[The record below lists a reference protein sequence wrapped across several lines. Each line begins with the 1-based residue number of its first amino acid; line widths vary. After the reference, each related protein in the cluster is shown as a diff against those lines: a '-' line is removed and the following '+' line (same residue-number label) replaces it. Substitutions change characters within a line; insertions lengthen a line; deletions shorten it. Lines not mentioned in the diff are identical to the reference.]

1 MMEPARRSTRAKKPS
16 TRAQFIKS
24 LPKAPG
30 IAVPRKV
37 ADVPKSDKTGLTLD
51 LRPKPQKKKK
61 KKKMLPA
68 SLQMEVDRRTVSPEV
83 VSDGT
88 VEEGNVLNSPS
99 AVDEEVYEAA
109 MILMRLKQDD
119 VVELV
124 QRIGEAKG
132 SKPLCVLASVACKS
146 GRE

>member
-30 IAVPRKV
+30 IVVPRKV

-51 LRPKPQKKKK
+51 LRPKLQKK

-132 SKPLCVLASVACKS
+132 YKPLCVLASVPCKS
-146 GRE
+146 GRK

>member
-30 IAVPRKV
+30 LVVPRKV
-37 ADVPKSDKTGLTLD
+37 ADVPKSDKTGLALD
-51 LRPKPQKKKK
+51 LRPKPQKK

-146 GRE
+146 GRK

>member
-1 MMEPARRSTRAKKPS
+1 MEPARRSTRAKKPS

-30 IAVPRKV
+30 IVVPRKV

-61 KKKMLPA
+61 KTLPA

-132 SKPLCVLASVACKS
+132 YKPLCVLASVPCKS
-146 GRE
+146 GRK

>member
-61 KKKMLPA
+61 KKMLPA

-83 VSDGT
+83 VSDDT
-88 VEEGNVLNSPS
+88 VEEGNVLNISS
-99 AVDEEVYEAA
+99 VVDEEVYEAA

-124 QRIGEAKG
+124 QRIGVAKG

-146 GRE
+146 GRK

>member
-37 ADVPKSDKTGLTLD
+37 ADVPKADKTGLTLD

-61 KKKMLPA
+61 KMLPA
-68 SLQMEVDRRTVSPEV
+68 SLQVEVDRRTVSPEV

-146 GRE
+146 GRK

>member
-1 MMEPARRSTRAKKPS
+1 MEPARRSTRAKKPS

-37 ADVPKSDKTGLTLD
+37 ADVPKSDKTGLTFD
-51 LRPKPQKKKK
+51 LRPKPQKK

-132 SKPLCVLASVACKS
+132 YKPLCVLASVPCKS
-146 GRE
+146 GRK